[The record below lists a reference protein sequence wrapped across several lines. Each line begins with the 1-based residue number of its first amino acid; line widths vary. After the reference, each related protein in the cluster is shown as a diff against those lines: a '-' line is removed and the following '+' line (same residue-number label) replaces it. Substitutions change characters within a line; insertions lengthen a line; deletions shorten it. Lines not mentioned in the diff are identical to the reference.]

1 MKKLYIKP
9 EDTVVIIQTERI
21 IAQSRLEGG
30 DGENGF
36 DAAGR
41 EVVRQDIKSP
51 DAWEEW

>member
-21 IAQSRLEGG
+21 IAESLGKG
-30 DGENGF
+30 DGKNGF

-41 EVVRQDIKSP
+41 EVVRQDIKSQ